1 QVIWLG
7 KGIAGDDT
15 HGHVDDLCRF
25 VNSYTVVLCQ
35 EDNPADE
42 NYRPL
47 AENRERLES
56 IGSENGQKIRVVT
69 LPMPH
74 PLYFEGRRLP
84 ASYANFYIGNTVV
97 LVPTFNDPQ
106 DRRALGI
113 ISELL

>member
-1 QVIWLG
+1 
-7 KGIAGDDT
+7 
-15 HGHVDDLCRF
+15 
-25 VNSYTVVLCQ
+25 
-35 EDNPADE
+35 
-42 NYRPL
+42 RPL

-113 ISELL
+113 ISELFPDRVVVGIHAVDLVWGFGTLHCLTQQQPVFSQVDD